1 MSAANCPETPRQKMI
16 SMMYLVLTAMLA
28 LNVSIEILSG
38 YSLVD
43 GSLRKSIAISD
54 ARNVALKNQFE
65 DLAAK
70 NKAKTAE
77 WKVKAEDVVTKS
89 DSLYNFINDIKREI
103 IVLIDGKEAPG
114 LATLDISDGG
124 RGDLNITGQVGMTN
138 QNSFGFKVGERLKK
152 SLKDHVDFL
161 STIVTDSAKKTTI
174 EQTFATEG
182 RYSEEA
188 KRTID
193 WEEGV
198 FDNMPAV
205 ATLTLLTKIQN
216 DIRNTEAEII
226 QYLISQ
232 IDAGDFRVNKI
243 DAMAIAN
250 SNYVI
255 RGGKYHAEIILAAT
269 DSTQTLDIE
278 IGGVKLEK
286 DAEGKYIYEAAASA
300 VGKKEFKG
308 TITMTKPDET
318 TVTYPFDASYMVA
331 EPSATI
337 SADMMNV
344 FYAGIDNPVSVSVPG
359 VAASDVE
366 ISISNATQVRTAK
379 GWNVRPTKVG
389 VESVVT
395 VYALFD
401 GKKTNVGSRP
411 FRVKPLP
418 PPLAKI
424 EHKNAQGNTEKFKGG
439 TIAKNLLITAT
450 RVIAELDDADLD
462 VKYQVLSFQL
472 NYTDS
477 MGNTLIENQPS
488 GGEITPKQMSV
499 FKGLNKG
506 KTVYITNVMSKGQDG
521 ITRRLPA
528 LDIAL
533 K

>member
-1 MSAANCPETPRQKMI
+1 
-16 SMMYLVLTAMLA
+16 MYLVLTAMLA

-43 GSLRKSIAISD
+43 GSLRKSIAIAD
-54 ARNVALKNQFE
+54 ARNIALKNQFE

-70 NKAKTAE
+70 NKTKTAE
-77 WKVKAEDVVTKS
+77 WKVKAENVVTKS

-103 IVLIDGKEAPG
+103 IVLIDGKDAPG

-138 QNSFGFKVGERLKK
+138 QNSFGFKAGEKLKE
-152 SLKDHVDFL
+152 SLNAYSEFL
-161 STIVTDSAKKTTI
+161 LTLVTDSAKRTSI
-174 EQTFATEG
+174 QQTFATEG
-182 RYSEEA
+182 RYSAEA
-188 KRTID
+188 KRTIG

-205 ATLTLLTKIQN
+205 ATLTLLSKIQN

-226 QYLISQ
+226 QYLIAQ

-255 RGGKYHAEIILAAT
+255 RGGKYRAEIILAAT

-278 IGGVKLEK
+278 INGAKIEK
-286 DAEGKYIYEAAASA
+286 SAEGKYIYEVPVSA
-300 VGKKEFKG
+300 IGKREFKG

-318 TVTYPFDASYMVA
+318 TVTYPFTETYMVA

-344 FYAGIDNPVSVSVPG
+344 FYAGINNPVSVSVPG
-359 VAASDVE
+359 VAAGDVE
-366 ISISNATQVRTAK
+366 ISISNAKFVRTSK
-379 GWNVRPTKVG
+379 GWNVTPIQVG
-389 VESVVT
+389 VVSKVT
-395 VYALFD
+395 VTALFD
-401 GKKTNVGSRP
+401 GKKTVVGSKD

-418 PPLAKI
+418 PPLAKLAFTDA
-424 EHKNAQGNTEKFKGG
+424 KNQPFKGG
-439 TIAKNLLITAT
+439 KIRKNILITAK

-462 VKYQVLSFQL
+462 VEYKVLSFSL
-472 NYTDS
+472 NYNDS
-477 MGNTLIENQPS
+477 MGNTLVEATTGSELTSKQLGIFKNL
-488 GGEITPKQMSV
+488 TP
-499 FKGLNKG
+499 G
-506 KTVYITNVMSKGQDG
+506 KTVYITNVQAEGPDK
-521 ITRRLPA
+521 IKRRLPP

-533 K
+533 GN